1 MSESTNEIR
10 TNNKRIIE
18 FYNNNNYDFEQMN
31 LLFIDILENLKLDM
45 DTSLNNNIATKLLEK
60 YTLLDNKLDIIERN
74 VNKTQQ
80 ELTNTMV
87 VNLTE
92 YRKDYMNDIKLI
104 LSSNNNDGLLPLIK
118 ETNSILLDKTTLL
131 LNELLPKNQTQLSK
145 EVFSQLSQFQLSI
158 TNETN
163 KLSAS
168 TLDKNTIDSF
178 FNTMSA
184 SFTNLISTSEN
195 RIESRLT
202 ESDRKMNEIKE
213 ITNSNQSSQLLLQT
227 SMSEILKKFEN
238 GSTKGN
244 ISENILYNILL
255 SLFPCA
261 TIDHVGNELKETG
274 DIILIRNNKP
284 KILIENKDHESK
296 NVTKQEVDKFIRDC
310 EIQKC
315 SGIMFA
321 QHRGICN
328 KEHFELQIHNG
339 SVLLYVHEVKF
350 DKNLIKTAIEIV
362 EQFKMKFDESVA
374 TNNNGGHTIEQ
385 SIMEEIN
392 KEVVIYISQRNS
404 MNKLLKDFSDKM
416 NQSINDLK
424 IPSLEK
430 FLSNKFAKSTIQS
443 ESICKY
449 CETHIPKSVK
459 QHMRHCL
466 AKKAYDLQHHTG
478 NELDDDVNDLDD
490 DVINDDNNIL
500 HINTPVVIK
509 PVLKLSKKK

>member
-1 MSESTNEIR
+1 
-10 TNNKRIIE
+10 
-18 FYNNNNYDFEQMN
+18 MN
-31 LLFIDILENLKLDM
+31 LLFIDILEKLMLNM
-45 DTSLNNNIATKLLEK
+45 DTSLNNNIATTLLEK
-60 YTLLDNKLDIIERN
+60 INNIEKN
-74 VNKTQQ
+74 VNKSQSDISNIILNQ
-80 ELTNTMV
+80 M
-87 VNLTE
+87 TE
-92 YRKDYMNDIKLI
+92 YRKDYMNDIKLL

-118 ETNSILLDKTTLL
+118 ETNSNLLDKTTLL
-131 LNELLPKNQTQLSK
+131 LNDLLPKNQTELSK
-145 EVFSQLSQFQLSI
+145 SVFSQLSQFQISI

-163 KLSAS
+163 KLTSSA
-168 TLDKNTIDSF
+168 LDKDTINTM
-178 FNTMSA
+178 FNTLTS
-184 SFTNLISTSEN
+184 SFTNIISASET
-195 RIESRLT
+195 RVEARLN
-202 ESDRKMNEIKE
+202 ESDRKINEIKE
-213 ITNSNQSSQLLLQT
+213 ITNSNQSSQQQLQ
-227 SMSEILKKFEN
+227 SNISEILKKFEN

-244 ISENILYNILL
+244 MSENILYHILL

-274 DIILIRNNKP
+274 DIVLIRNNKP

-315 SGIMFA
+315 SGVMFA

-350 DKNLIKTAIEIV
+350 DKNIIKTAIEIV
-362 EQFKMKFDESVA
+362 EQFKMKFDESVV

-385 SIMEEIN
+385 YVIEEIN

-443 ESICKY
+443 ENICKY

-466 AKKAYDLQHHTG
+466 AKKAYDLQQPG
-478 NELDDDVNDLDD
+478 SEDNDNEEIDNDEEP
-490 DVINDDNNIL
+490 NNTVQ
-500 HINTPVVIK
+500 INTPVVIK
-509 PVLKLSKKK
+509 PVLKTSKKK

>member
-1 MSESTNEIR
+1 LN
-10 TNNKRIIE
+10 
-18 FYNNNNYDFEQMN
+18 
-31 LLFIDILENLKLDM
+31 M
-45 DTSLNNNIATKLLEK
+45 DTSLNNNIATTLLEK
-60 YTLLDNKLDIIERN
+60 INNIEKN
-74 VNKTQQ
+74 VNKSQSDISNIILNQ
-80 ELTNTMV
+80 M
-87 VNLTE
+87 TE
-92 YRKDYMNDIKLI
+92 YRKEYMNDIKLL

-118 ETNSILLDKTTLL
+118 ETNINLLDKTTLL
-131 LNELLPKNQTQLSK
+131 LNDLLPKNQTELSK
-145 EVFSQLSQFQLSI
+145 SVFSQLSQFQISI
-158 TNETN
+158 TNETS
-163 KLSAS
+163 KLTTSA
-168 TLDKNTIDSF
+168 LDKNTINNL
-178 FNTMSA
+178 FNTLTSSFTTIISA
-184 SFTNLISTSEN
+184 SETRVET
-195 RIESRLT
+195 RLN
-202 ESDRKMNEIKE
+202 ESDRKINEIKE
-213 ITNSNQSSQLLLQT
+213 ITNSNQSSQQQLQ
-227 SMSEILKKFEN
+227 SNISEILKKFEN

-244 ISENILYNILL
+244 MSENILYNILL

-274 DIILIRNNKP
+274 DIVLIRNNKP

-315 SGIMFA
+315 SGVMFA

-350 DKNLIKTAIEIV
+350 DKNIIKTAIEIV

-466 AKKAYDLQHHTG
+466 AKKAYDLQHPG
-478 NELDDDVNDLDD
+478 SRDNDEID
-490 DVINDDNNIL
+490 NDEEPNNTVQ
-500 HINTPVVIK
+500 INTPVVIK
-509 PVLKLSKKK
+509 PVFKTSKKK

>member
-1 MSESTNEIR
+1 MSRTINEIH
-10 TNNKRIIE
+10 TNNKRIID

-31 LLFIDILENLKLDM
+31 LLFIDILEKLMLNM
-45 DTSLNNNIATKLLEK
+45 DTSLNNNIATTLLEK
-60 YTLLDNKLDIIERN
+60 INNIEKN
-74 VNKTQQ
+74 VNKSQSDISNIILNQ
-80 ELTNTMV
+80 M
-87 VNLTE
+87 TE
-92 YRKDYMNDIKLI
+92 YRKEYMNDIKLL

-118 ETNSILLDKTTLL
+118 ETNINLLDKTTLL
-131 LNELLPKNQTQLSK
+131 LNDLLPKNQTELSK
-145 EVFSQLSQFQLSI
+145 SVFSQLSQFQISI

-163 KLSAS
+163 KLTSSA
-168 TLDKNTIDSF
+168 LDKNTIDTF
-178 FNTMSA
+178 FNTLTS
-184 SFTNLISTSEN
+184 SFTNIISAS
-195 RIESRLT
+195 ESRVETRLN
-202 ESDRKMNEIKE
+202 ESDRKINDIKE
-213 ITNSNQSSQLLLQT
+213 ITNSNKSSQQQLQ
-227 SMSEILKKFEN
+227 SNISEILKKFEN

-244 ISENILYNILL
+244 MSENILYNILL

-274 DIILIRNNKP
+274 DIVLIRNNKP

-315 SGIMFA
+315 SGVMFA

-339 SVLLYVHEVKF
+339 IVLLYVHEVKF
-350 DKNLIKTAIEIV
+350 DKNIIKTAIEIV

-466 AKKAYDLQHHTG
+466 AKKAYDLQHPG
-478 NELDDDVNDLDD
+478 SRDNDEID
-490 DVINDDNNIL
+490 NDEEPDNTVQ
-500 HINTPVVIK
+500 INTPVVIK
-509 PVLKLSKKK
+509 PVFKTSKKK

>member
-1 MSESTNEIR
+1 MSGTINEIH
-10 TNNKRIIE
+10 TNNKRIID

-31 LLFIDILENLKLDM
+31 LLFIDILEKLMLNM
-45 DTSLNNNIATKLLEK
+45 DTSLNNNIATTLLEK
-60 YTLLDNKLDIIERN
+60 INNIEKN
-74 VNKTQQ
+74 VNKSQSDISNIILNQ
-80 ELTNTMV
+80 M
-87 VNLTE
+87 TE
-92 YRKDYMNDIKLI
+92 YRKEYMNDIKLL

-118 ETNSILLDKTTLL
+118 ETNINLLDKTTLL
-131 LNELLPKNQTQLSK
+131 LNDLLPKNQTELSK
-145 EVFSQLSQFQLSI
+145 SVFSQLSQFQISI
-158 TNETN
+158 TNETS
-163 KLSAS
+163 KLTTSA
-168 TLDKNTIDSF
+168 LDKNTINNL
-178 FNTMSA
+178 FNTLTSSFTTIISA
-184 SFTNLISTSEN
+184 SETRVET
-195 RIESRLT
+195 RLN
-202 ESDRKMNEIKE
+202 ESDRKINEIKE
-213 ITNSNQSSQLLLQT
+213 ITNSNQSSQQQLQ
-227 SMSEILKKFEN
+227 SNISEILKKFEN

-244 ISENILYNILL
+244 MSENILYNILL

-274 DIILIRNNKP
+274 DIVLIRNNKP
-284 KILIENKDHESK
+284 KIFIENKDHESK

-315 SGIMFA
+315 SGVMFA

-350 DKNLIKTAIEIV
+350 DKNIIKTAIEIV

-466 AKKAYDLQHHTG
+466 AKKAYDLQHPG
-478 NELDDDVNDLDD
+478 SRDNDEID
-490 DVINDDNNIL
+490 NDEEPNNTVQ
-500 HINTPVVIK
+500 INTPVVIK
-509 PVLKLSKKK
+509 PVFKTSKKK

>member
-1 MSESTNEIR
+1 MSGTINEIH
-10 TNNKRIIE
+10 TNNKRIID

-31 LLFIDILENLKLDM
+31 LLFIDILEKLMLNM
-45 DTSLNNNIATKLLEK
+45 DTSLNNNIATTLLEK
-60 YTLLDNKLDIIERN
+60 INNIEKN
-74 VNKTQQ
+74 VNKSQSDISNIILNQ
-80 ELTNTMV
+80 M
-87 VNLTE
+87 TE
-92 YRKDYMNDIKLI
+92 YRKEYMNDIKLL

-118 ETNSILLDKTTLL
+118 ETNINLLDKTTLL
-131 LNELLPKNQTQLSK
+131 LNDLLPKNQTELSK
-145 EVFSQLSQFQLSI
+145 SVFSQLSQFQISI
-158 TNETN
+158 TNETS
-163 KLSAS
+163 KLTTSA
-168 TLDKNTIDSF
+168 LDKNTINNL
-178 FNTMSA
+178 FNTLTSSFTTIISA
-184 SFTNLISTSEN
+184 SETRVET
-195 RIESRLT
+195 RLN
-202 ESDRKMNEIKE
+202 ESDRKINEIKE
-213 ITNSNQSSQLLLQT
+213 ITNSNQSSQQQLQ
-227 SMSEILKKFEN
+227 SNISEILKKFEN

-244 ISENILYNILL
+244 MSENILYNILL

-274 DIILIRNNKP
+274 DIVLIRNNKP

-315 SGIMFA
+315 SGVMFA

-350 DKNLIKTAIEIV
+350 DKNIIKTAIEIV

-466 AKKAYDLQHHTG
+466 AKKAYDLQHPG
-478 NELDDDVNDLDD
+478 SRDNDEID
-490 DVINDDNNIL
+490 NDEEPNNTVQ
-500 HINTPVVIK
+500 INTPVVIK
-509 PVLKLSKKK
+509 PVFKTSKKK